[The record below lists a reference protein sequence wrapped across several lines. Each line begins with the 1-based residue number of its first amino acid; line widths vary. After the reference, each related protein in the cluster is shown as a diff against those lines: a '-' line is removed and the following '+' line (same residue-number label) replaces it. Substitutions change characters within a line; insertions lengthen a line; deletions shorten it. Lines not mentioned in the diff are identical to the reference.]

1 MISRSTDIKA
11 ALRSRQRGFLLN
23 PFRFGSGGG
32 GGGTD
37 PHWSSVVSL
46 LHLDGT
52 VGSTSIVDEKGRT
65 WGNSAVPFVQLSA
78 DHPAFGPTGGLWNQN
93 GSALDS
99 NNDDGAF
106 NFTDQPF
113 TMEAMVYMPS
123 LINNAGLFTRRI
135 GAVYCPFEFRINAS
149 GLVEVLMSNPANTTW
164 LAISAFTGAAVLANQ
179 QNHVAVVGTGSEL
192 QVYVRGIKASTTVS
206 YTSIASTSA
215 PMYIGRGGDGG
226 YGGYIDEVRITKGV
240 ARYSADFTPP
250 TEAFPNS

>member
-1 MISRSTDIKA
+1 MITRSTDING

-23 PFRFGSGGG
+23 PFRFGGGG

-37 PHWSSVVSL
+37 PHWSNVVSL

-65 WGNSAVPFVQLSA
+65 WGNIATPNVKLSA
-78 DHPAFGPTGGLWNQN
+78 DHPAFGPTGGIWDVN
-93 GSALDS
+93 GSAISTDNS
-99 NNDDGAF
+99 DGAF
-106 NFTDQPF
+106 DFADQPF

-149 GLVEVLMSNPANTTW
+149 GIVEVLMSNPANTAW
-164 LAISAFTGAAVLANQ
+164 HAITSFTGVSVIANQ

-192 QVYVRGIKASTTVS
+192 QVYVRGIKASTTVA
-206 YTSIASTSA
+206 YTSIASSSDS
-215 PMYIGRGGDGG
+215 MYIGRGGDGG